1 MPSMSLVSLLPQ
13 PRRRPI
19 RITRLGCRN
28 LLRTFGKLQNKT
40 LTFDAFDIPVI
51 VQNLPPIRGR
61 QRQRPI
67 EFDWM
72 VGPHCPFTS
81 SSKPASFGTSS
92 TWESVV
98 VGRTWQ
104 NYHTISNCASNCNP
118 IISNRKNESFLH
130 TIASSFLEYT
140 CSHAAVYAK
149 PSL

>member
-72 VGPHCPFTS
+72 VGPSLHLHLLL
-81 SSKPASFGTSS
+81 KASFVWHFQHLG
-92 TWESVV
+92 ER
-98 VGRTWQ
+98 GRRQ
-104 NYHTISNCASNCNP
+104 NMAELSHYIKLRIKLQSNHIQSQER
-118 IISNRKNESFLH
+118 IIPPYYSQLFS
-130 TIASSFLEYT
+130 
-140 CSHAAVYAK
+140 
-149 PSL
+149 